1 MDWLVFPA
9 PSVCPVLAAPFI
21 GSFLGVIVTRSESP
35 RSILWG
41 RSACPDCSHRLEPRD
56 LVPILSWLVS
66 GGRCRH
72 CGQSVSS
79 FYPAIELAA
88 LAVAAWSTAVASG
101 WLIIASSLLGWLL
114 LALALIDLRS
124 FLLPDFLTLPLLG
137 SGLLVAQALDSST
150 TLPHVLGAAIGFL
163 AIVTIRQVYWMLR
176 GREGIG
182 LGDAKLM
189 AAAGAWVSWEG
200 LPSVLLVATL
210 GALTSTLLQHYRKAT
225 IRATDRVAFGAF
237 LCVGIWL
244 VWLYGPLV

>member
-1 MDWLVFPA
+1 MTWLALPA
-9 PSVCPVLAAPFI
+9 PWIWPVLAAPFV
-21 GSFLGVIVTRSESP
+21 GSFLGVIVTRAASP

-41 RSACPDCSHRLEPRD
+41 RSACPDCGRGLAPRD
-56 LVPILSWLVS
+56 LVPVVSWLVS
-66 GGRCRH
+66 RGRCRH
-72 CGQSVSS
+72 CGERVSA

-88 LAVAAWSTAVASG
+88 LAVAVWSAAIASG
-101 WLIIASSLLGWLL
+101 WLVAASSLLGWVL
-114 LALALIDLRS
+114 LALALTDIRS
-124 FLLPDFLTLPLLG
+124 FLLPDFLTLPLLAA
-137 SGLLVAQALDSST
+137 GLLVAQALDPST
-150 TLPHVLGAAIGFL
+150 TLPHVLGAAIGFF
-163 AIVTIRQVYWMLR
+163 AIVAIRHAYWMLR

-200 LPSVLLVATL
+200 LPSVLLLAAL
-210 GALTSTLLQHYRKAT
+210 GGLASALLRHYRKAT

>member
-1 MDWLVFPA
+1 MDWLVLPA
-9 PSVCPVLAAPFI
+9 PWIWPVLAAPFV
-21 GSFLGVIVTRSESP
+21 GSFLGVIVTRADSP

-41 RSACPDCSHRLEPRD
+41 RSACDHCGQGLAPRD
-56 LVPILSWLVS
+56 LVPIVSWLGS
-66 GGRCRH
+66 RGRCRH
-72 CGQSVSS
+72 CGASVSA

-88 LAVAAWSTAVASG
+88 LAIPVWSTAVASG
-101 WLIIASSLLGWLL
+101 WLMAASCLLGWTL
-114 LALALIDLRS
+114 LALAFTDIRS
-124 FLLPDFLTLPLLG
+124 FLLPDFLTLPLIG
-137 SGLLVAQALDSST
+137 AGLLVTEALDPST
-150 TLPHVLGAAIGFL
+150 TLSHILGAAIGFL
-163 AIVTIRQVYWMLR
+163 AIVTIRWAYWVLR

-210 GALTSTLLQHYRKAT
+210 GGLAGALLRHYRKAT

>member
-1 MDWLVFPA
+1 MSRA
-9 PSVCPVLAAPFI
+9 
-21 GSFLGVIVTRSESP
+21 
-35 RSILWG
+35 
-41 RSACPDCSHRLEPRD
+41 
-56 LVPILSWLVS
+56 
-66 GGRCRH
+66 RCRH
-72 CGQSVSS
+72 CGQKVAA

-88 LAVAAWSTAVASG
+88 LTVAAWSTAIASG
-101 WLIIASSLLGWLL
+101 WLLATSCLLGWVLL
-114 LALALIDLRS
+114 TLALIDIRV
-124 FLLPDFLTLPLLG
+124 FLLPDFLTLPLIG
-137 SGLLVAQALDSST
+137 AGLLVAHALDPSM

-163 AIVTIRQVYWMLR
+163 AIVAIRQAYWMVR

-210 GALTSTLLQHYRKAT
+210 CGLISAMFQHYRHNS

>member
-1 MDWLVFPA
+1 MDWLVLPA
-9 PSVCPVLAAPFI
+9 PSIGPVLAAPFI

-41 RSACPDCSHRLEPRD
+41 RSVCPDCSHRLEPRD

-72 CGQSVSS
+72 CGQSVSP

-137 SGLLVAQALDSST
+137 CGLLVAQALDSST

-163 AIVTIRQVYWMLR
+163 AIVTIRQVYWILR

-210 GALTSTLLQHYRKAT
+210 GALTSTLLQHYRRAT